1 MTTVPS
7 TRRWERITLML
18 FGFERPVKPRVPR
31 ALIVVIV
38 LVLVLVIVFKVARL
52 PALVSHL
59 SPSLAVIA
67 KMALFGTFWHF
78 FRSAH
83 LPNRITDCDLQTL
96 RDKAVPLFGTG
107 ALNGI
112 VPITTG
118 SVGMVTRASAR
129 GSRSVVGRAGT
140 RFVDIGELKPM
151 ASFTLLCSINFVAS
165 PQFAAAGRA
174 SSSGVT
180 AEAVPLASGVDS

>member
-18 FGFERPVKPRVPR
+18 FGLERPVKPRVPR
-31 ALIVVIV
+31 AFLVVIV
-38 LVLVLVIVFKVARL
+38 LVLLLVIVIVL
-52 PALVSHL
+52 VPAPAVVPDP
-59 SPSLAVIA
+59 SPGRASSA

-78 FRSAH
+78 FRGAH
-83 LPNRITDCDLQTL
+83 LPNCIAVRDLRTL
-96 RDKAVPLFGTG
+96 RGKAVPLFGTG